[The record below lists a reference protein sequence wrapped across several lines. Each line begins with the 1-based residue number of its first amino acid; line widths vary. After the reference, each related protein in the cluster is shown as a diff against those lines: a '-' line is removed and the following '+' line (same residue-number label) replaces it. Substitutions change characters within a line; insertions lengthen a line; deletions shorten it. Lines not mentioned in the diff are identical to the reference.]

1 MADEVN
7 HMLRTFDDI
16 YETMPWDA
24 VDAVVFD
31 VGQVLLSYNPQ
42 EILDEHVPD
51 RPDLHPIL
59 LEKFSVPPTGSCA
72 TTG

>member
-1 MADEVN
+1 
-7 HMLRTFDDI
+7 MLRTFDDI